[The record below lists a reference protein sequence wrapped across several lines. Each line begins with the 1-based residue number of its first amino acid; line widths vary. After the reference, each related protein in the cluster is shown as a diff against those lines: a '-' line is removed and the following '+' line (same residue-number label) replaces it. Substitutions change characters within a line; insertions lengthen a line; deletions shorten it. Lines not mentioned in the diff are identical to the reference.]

1 MIMKITRE
9 EFRRYTN
16 GQSSAAEKAKI
27 ERWLHEQEGE
37 LEEAPGEN
45 YQLRSA
51 WDKLSTNIE
60 DKVKVI
66 DVAVQGKPAIQ
77 RLSFIIGLAA
87 SLILVL
93 GLGWYIYQQDR
104 SALPIEKQ
112 ASLKTVRT
120 EAGQRLTLTLSDGS
134 HIVLNG
140 KSELEYP
147 LQFEGAQRLVKLRGE
162 ALFDIAHDPNKPF
175 IIHTDSTFTQV
186 LGTRFNLKAYAED
199 RQVLLT
205 VERGKVRFGRYA
217 QSDQVLLTAGM
228 QGVMNFH
235 EPVLSRNV
243 ETTDAVA
250 WTEDAFVIK
259 NEPLEAVAKRLERR
273 YGVKIIIESKALKTL
288 TVTGTFKKT
297 SLDNMMSSLA
307 FSTGIKYTIDNKTI
321 TIR

>member
-1 MIMKITRE
+1 MKITRE

-16 GQSSAAEKAKI
+16 GQSSATEKAKI

-45 YQLRSA
+45 HQLRSA

-147 LQFEGAQRLVKLRGE
+147 LQFEGHSDSLNFAVKHSSISRMTPISPL
-162 ALFDIAHDPNKPF
+162 LFIQTPR
-175 IIHTDSTFTQV
+175 S
-186 LGTRFNLKAYAED
+186 
-199 RQVLLT
+199 
-205 VERGKVRFGRYA
+205 
-217 QSDQVLLTAGM
+217 
-228 QGVMNFH
+228 
-235 EPVLSRNV
+235 
-243 ETTDAVA
+243 
-250 WTEDAFVIK
+250 
-259 NEPLEAVAKRLERR
+259 RR
-273 YGVKIIIESKALKTL
+273 YSVHGSI
-288 TVTGTFKKT
+288 
-297 SLDNMMSSLA
+297 
-307 FSTGIKYTIDNKTI
+307 
-321 TIR
+321 